1 MVVWSW
7 MCPKP
12 GLKVARK
19 TISKKVCLAKIP
31 MEVICWKEKELKK
44 CIQNVTKCIHCQKKY
59 TQYVYKPIYI
69 CTIKRKISF
78 TVFSFTNLIIEEVI
92 SVIVPSAKLRTWH
105 GVGFT
110 STRASWAQIFPLVI
124 FQLFACFWSFW

>member
-1 MVVWSW
+1 
-7 MCPKP
+7 
-12 GLKVARK
+12 
-19 TISKKVCLAKIP
+19 

-59 TQYVYKPIYI
+59 TQYVYRPIYI

-92 SVIVPSAKLRTWH
+92 SVLVPSAKLRVWQWRRFYKYTFL
-105 GVGFT
+105 V
-110 STRASWAQIFPLVI
+110 STNISACNFSTLCIFLKLLVM
-124 FQLFACFWSFW
+124 LSKVD